1 MRWILLLAAMAEIQG
16 TTSTVSDLG
25 MIEELNDCV
34 QQRFQTLPASTASN
48 PFALGMSRIVRPPSF
63 GEHFAPR
70 FISQRDFEPETER
83 EKEVLA
89 ALEKDSVQVG
99 FYLFGRAI
107 VHTPPEARN
116 PRTLKGPGAMTIGTP
131 RPTWYP
137 ALAVV
142 AAAPADALPDW
153 KTIYPLAQRAM
164 KSFEDRGTGFET
176 SIGSW
181 RIAAR
186 PVAARQEKCVGCHN
200 NPAFGNGTPAVLNQP
215 LGGVLYAFRSPSHL
229 SASR

>member
-1 MRWILLLAAMAEIQG
+1 MRWILLVAAMAEIQG
-16 TTSTVSDLG
+16 TTPTVSDLG

-48 PFALGMSRIVRPPSF
+48 PFALGMSRIVRPSSF
-63 GEHFAPR
+63 GEHFTPR

-83 EKEVLA
+83 EKQALA

-107 VHTPPEARN
+107 VHTPAEARN
-116 PRTLKGPGAMTIGTP
+116 PRTLKGPGAITKGTP
-131 RPTWYP
+131 RPAWYP
-137 ALAVV
+137 ALAMG

-153 KTIYPLAQRAM
+153 KTIYPVAQRAM
-164 KSFEDRGTGFET
+164 KSFEDGGTGFET
-176 SIGSW
+176 SIGCW

-186 PVAARQEKCVGCHN
+186 PVPARQEKCVACH
-200 NPAFGNGTPAVLNQP
+200 GGPAVLNQP
-215 LGGVLYAFRSPSHL
+215 LGGVLYAFR
-229 SASR
+229 